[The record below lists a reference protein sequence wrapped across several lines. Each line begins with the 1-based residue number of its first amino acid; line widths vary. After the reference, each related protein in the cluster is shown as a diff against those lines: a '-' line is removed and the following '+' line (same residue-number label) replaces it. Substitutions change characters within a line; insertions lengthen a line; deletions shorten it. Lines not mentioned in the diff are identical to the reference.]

1 MNILIVYNPN
11 LLLLVLAPLLFC
23 VVGAITFAQPNMLPH
38 RSWLLGRIIFAATM
52 VVCTHNLESKLLL
65 LFVVS
70 PTTSS
75 ELNMLPQRSSLL
87 GTNILIATQACT
99 YTSIINY

>member
-52 VVCTHNLESKLLL
+52 VVCTFGIK
-65 LFVVS
+65 
-70 PTTSS
+70 TS
-75 ELNMLPQRSSLL
+75 
-87 GTNILIATQACT
+87 T
-99 YTSIINY
+99 IICC